1 MNHRAGFVNI
11 LGNPNVGKSTLMNV
25 LMGEKISII
34 TSKAQT
40 TRHRILGI
48 LSGDDYQVVVS
59 DTPGFLEPKYKL
71 QDSMLGF
78 VKTALSDA
86 DLFLYVTEV
95 GETPGGNP
103 AFTERIAAAGIPV
116 LLIINKIDLTTQ
128 ERLEALVAQWQAL
141 LPQAEIFPVSALK
154 KFNTEP
160 VFKRILALLPEGPAY
175 YDKTEFTDKPE
186 RFFVSEILREKIFLN
201 YQKEITYCCEV
212 VVESFKEEEHII
224 RIRAVILV
232 ARDTQKGILIGHRGA
247 AMKKTASMAR
257 KEMEAFFAKKIF
269 LETFV
274 KVQKDWR
281 DDEYQLR
288 NLGYTQD

>member
-154 KFNTEP
+154 KFNSEP

-201 YQKEITYCCEV
+201 YQKEIPYCCEV

>member
-201 YQKEITYCCEV
+201 YQKEIPYCCEV

>member
-1 MNHRAGFVNI
+1 MNI

-201 YQKEITYCCEV
+201 YQKEIPYCCEV

>member
-1 MNHRAGFVNI
+1 VNI

-201 YQKEITYCCEV
+201 YQKEIPYCCEV